1 MTLQEYA
8 GCSWVD
14 AAGRLYNRR
23 QIEKNI
29 VKSAASGAVKIKTGC
44 LHAIQD
50 LWGKCEGSS
59 YEK

>member
-29 VKSAASGAVKIKTGC
+29 VKSAAM
-44 LHAIQD
+44 QD